1 MNIVSDGLKDFAL
14 FTIAAIVALVAIY
27 HLFKKR

>member
-1 MNIVSDGLKDFAL
+1 MMSEGLKDFAL

>member
-1 MNIVSDGLKDFAL
+1 MNIISEGIKNFAL